1 MQRDPLIIHLYDK
14 PHRRRSHAQHSVA
27 PPDYGS
33 AVLSCTAI
41 VLFVGV
47 FFWAYDAIAH
57 RETPFVPAMTAAY
70 APRSSLVAAK
80 LIPPEAPA
88 PDLHSPAVSLA
99 NADVPAPPTASP
111 ETAATAPEKATPV
124 HQQAEAPPKK
134 RRVRA
139 VRPLPPEATQAYASQ
154 PGFFRVPYGGF

>member
-1 MQRDPLIIHLYDK
+1 MRRDPLIIHLYDK
-14 PHRRRSHAQHSVA
+14 PHRRRSYSQHSVA

-33 AVLSCTAI
+33 AVLACAAI
-41 VLFVGV
+41 ILFVGV

-57 RETPFVPAMTAAY
+57 RETPFVPTTAAS

-80 LIPPEAPA
+80 RIPPEAPA

-99 NADVPAPPTASP
+99 NADVPQ
-111 ETAATAPEKATPV
+111 ELLATAPEKATPADR
-124 HQQAEAPPKK
+124 QAEVPPKK

-139 VRPLPPEATQAYASQ
+139 IKKLPPEAAQAYASEH
-154 PGFFRVPYGGF
+154 GFFRAPFGGF